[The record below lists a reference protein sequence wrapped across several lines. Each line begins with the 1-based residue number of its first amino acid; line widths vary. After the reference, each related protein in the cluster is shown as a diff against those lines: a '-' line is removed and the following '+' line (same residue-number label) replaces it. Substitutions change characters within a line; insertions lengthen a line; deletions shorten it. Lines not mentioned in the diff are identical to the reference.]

1 MIVAMIERM
10 LHRCDGG
17 VLIERN
23 KANMDEESWL
33 WISPHHHP
41 PVTHTGDTSLGNR
54 GTPDAEVENAMKK
67 ISSCTIWQNFKR
79 PTVWLQTFDI
89 IDHVWLWKWKSWE
102 QRAWWTHLRMTWRHR
117 PSPGQVYVLYSW
129 LYKLM
134 THEKYLTYNLHINPR
149 GPCFTILT
157 QKVPL
162 KLSFK
167 DRVINFIQHH
177 IGYQHRSWITPQ
189 KYVVVLPGVWLSSL
203 LHSTG
208 MFRSF
213 WNG

>member
-1 MIVAMIERM
+1 MA
-10 LHRCDGG
+10 
-17 VLIERN
+17 
-23 KANMDEESWL
+23 
-33 WISPHHHP
+33 
-41 PVTHTGDTSLGNR
+41 SL
-54 GTPDAEVENAMKK
+54 
-67 ISSCTIWQNFKR
+67 SSCTIWQNFGR

-89 IDHVWLWKWKSWE
+89 IDHVWLWKWKLWE
-102 QRAWWTHLRMTWRHR
+102 QRAWWTHLRMTCRHR
-117 PSPGQVYVLYSW
+117 PSPGQAYVLYSW
-129 LYKLM
+129 LCKLM
-134 THEKYLTYNLHINPR
+134 THEKYLKYNLHINPR

-162 KLSFK
+162 KLRFK

-177 IGYQHRSWITPQ
+177 IGCQHRSWITPQ
-189 KYVVVLPGVWLSSL
+189 KYVVLQERPPKYVFILPGVWLSSL